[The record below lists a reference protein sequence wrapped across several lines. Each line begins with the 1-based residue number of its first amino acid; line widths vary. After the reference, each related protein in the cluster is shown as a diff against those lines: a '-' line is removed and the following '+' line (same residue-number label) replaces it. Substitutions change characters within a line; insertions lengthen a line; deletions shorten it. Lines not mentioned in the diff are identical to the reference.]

1 MAYTGVPRV
10 IMQEVDLSTRIPGSP
25 GVFGAIVIGAKK
37 GPLEPVIISD
47 ETQFLKVFTPDET
60 IKVGYDNAYFSALAF
75 LQKSKQL
82 WVRRAIGDNY
92 TYAGLAVNK
101 FGEGSENNGW
111 SNGEADP
118 TAHQASDDEVF
129 SIYAANPGEWANDI
143 CVKIGLYREAE
154 DITLSD
160 TTVVNTSAA
169 SPTATLGAG
178 YQHITPAVSAEAT
191 LLTSIT
197 VTAVAGATA
206 NSYTISLEND
216 DTNSIDFVE
225 GVITVKA
232 TTETTYADLC
242 TLLKSLDSVVLDATT
257 TTGESTVGELS
268 EAATAEFAG
277 GSDAVTVVSTGEIFA
292 TFIPGNA
299 LNGYVLKIQ
308 GGATEGEESVEVN
321 NTDRTIT
328 VSIAEGVT
336 TEATIKTKLEAED
349 IVSAVTVANT
359 NLPYTLTTG
368 TTETTLSGGV
378 NASTTMETKQH
389 WATGEAIRFVL
400 DTSASEL
407 PTGLEENTTYYT
419 IADTATTVKLA
430 RNLTNALNGV
440 AIVLTETGTGKVKMV
455 PLAEHTEP
463 NSIKIEVFKR
473 DNLVKAEETWYV
485 SRDPDAKDGYGRN
498 MYIENMLKGS
508 DYIRAIDNPMLLGEP
523 TPQIVPLYM
532 AKGDDGDPVTDAS
545 MIRASEDFLS
555 VDRYQITVLM
565 DGGWASPSYQ
575 RALDSIAEQR
585 GDCVAYLSTPYARE
599 AESNFINSLVDYR
612 KFTLNMGSSRSAL
625 FTPHLEVLDK
635 YNNRYLYVA
644 PDGYAA
650 AALAYSAMNSEMW
663 YPPAGF
669 NRGMVNAED
678 CFRRFTETEL
688 GVLYDADINPIK
700 FSPGRGIVVWGQ
712 KTLLG
717 RPTALDRLNVRLL
730 LCVIEPAIVKY
741 LEDFLFELND
751 EQTRSRAKAGIDSY
765 MDSVKARR
773 GVYAFMTKCSDEN
786 NTPEDIDNYQ
796 MNVDLYIQPTKA
808 VEYIRARVIIT
819 RTGVSFG

>member
-25 GVFGAIVIGAKK
+25 GVFGGIVIGAKK
-37 GPLEPVIISD
+37 GPLEPVLISD

-60 IKVGYDNAYFSALAF
+60 IKVGYDSAYFSALAF

-82 WVRRAIGDNY
+82 WVRRVIGDNY
-92 TYAGLAVNK
+92 KYPGLSVNK
-101 FGEGSENNGW
+101 FDEGSENNSW
-111 SNGEADP
+111 ANGEADP

-129 SIYAANPGEWANDI
+129 SIYAANPGEWGDDV
-143 CVKIGLYREAE
+143 CVKIGLYRVAE
-154 DITLSD
+154 DIPLSE

-169 SPTATLGAG
+169 SPTATLGVG
-178 YQHITPAVSAEAT
+178 YEHVTPAVSAEAT
-191 LLTSIT
+191 LLSTIT
-197 VTAVAGATA
+197 VTAVAGATP

-216 DTNSIDFVE
+216 TSNSIDFAE
-225 GVITVKA
+225 GVLTVKV
-232 TTETTYADLC
+232 TTDTTQADLC
-242 TLLKSLDSVVLDATT
+242 TLLKTANTVVADATT
-257 TTGESTVGELS
+257 TAGETAVGEIS
-268 EAATAEFAG
+268 EAITAEFSG
-277 GSDAVTVVSTGEIFA
+277 GEDAVTVVSTGEITA
-292 TFIPGNA
+292 TFVAGNT
-299 LNGYVLKIQ
+299 LNGYTLKIA
-308 GGATEGEESVEVN
+308 GGASTGEESVSVDTEN
-321 NTDRTIT
+321 KIILITIE
-328 VSIAEGVT
+328 EGVT
-336 TEATIKTKLEAED
+336 TESTIKNKLEAEE
-349 IVSAVTVANT
+349 IVSAVTVADPD
-359 NLPYTLTTG
+359 LPYTLTTG
-368 TTETTLSGGV
+368 TKEATLSGGV
-378 NASTTMETKQH
+378 NASTTIATEQH
-389 WATGEAIRFVL
+389 WATGEAIRFVKDL
-400 DTSASEL
+400 GTTL
-407 PTGLEENTTYYT
+407 PEGIEENTTYYT
-419 IADTATTVKLA
+419 IADTDKTVKLA
-430 RNLTNALNGV
+430 KTLTNALEGV
-440 AIVLTETGTGKVKMV
+440 AIVLTETGSGKVKMV

-463 NSIKIEVFKR
+463 DSIKIEVFKR
-473 DNLVKAEETWYV
+473 DNLVQPVETWYV
-485 SRDPDAKDGYGRN
+485 SRNQDAKDGYGRN
-498 MYIENMLKGS
+498 MYIENILKGS
-508 DYIRAIDNPMLLGEP
+508 DYIRAIDNPILLGEP
-523 TPQIVPLYM
+523 TPQVVPLYM
-532 AKGDDGDPVTDAS
+532 AGGDDGEPVTDAN
-545 MIRASEDFLS
+545 MIRAAENFLS

-565 DGGWASPSYQ
+565 DGGWATPSYQ
-575 RALDSIAEQR
+575 RALDGIAEQR
-585 GDCVAYLSTPYARE
+585 GDCVAYLSTPYANE
-599 AESNFINSLVDYR
+599 AESNFMNSLIDYR

-635 YNNRYLYVA
+635 YNNRYLYVS

-650 AALAYSAMNSEMW
+650 AALAYSAMNAEMW

-773 GVYAFMTKCSDEN
+773 GVYAFETKCSDEN